1 MSSDI
6 TGKRLIAINP
16 DEWVRWASGVADVGG
31 CELLSG
37 EFQFIRRFTDTLVLV
52 RHSSVGE
59 FLALFEIQTY
69 YTPTMPNRMRS
80 YAALASEV
88 YKMPVFP
95 VLINIMPYGKP
106 IPTRFESEFLG
117 LTARQDYRVIN
128 LWEIEAE
135 EILAKDLW
143 SLIPFLPTM
152 KGANEEL
159 IEKAK
164 ARVVLDTEMQLTKI
178 ADELEFAL
186 ALFTEAFFGK
196 ETTLRI
202 FGGKMLEI
210 IAQTSMYQEILGRGR
225 QAGREEE
232 IRKVL
237 LKLLTKRF
245 GEIDTQTAES
255 VNELSIEQAE
265 NLAEAIFDLETREDL
280 NNWLAKLQS

>member
-6 TGKRLIAINP
+6 TSKRLIAINP
-16 DEWVRWASGVADVGG
+16 DEWVRWASGLTDVAG
-31 CELLSG
+31 CELVSG
-37 EFQFIRRFTDTLVLV
+37 EFQFVRRFTDTLVLV

-59 FLALFEIQTY
+59 FLALFEIQTF
-69 YTPTMPNRMRS
+69 YTPAMPNRMRT

-88 YKMPVFP
+88 YRMPVFP
-95 VLINIMPYGKP
+95 VLINIKPYGKP

-135 EILAKDLW
+135 EILRKDLW
-143 SLIPFLPTM
+143 GLMPLLPTM
-152 KGANEEL
+152 RGANEQL

-164 ARVVLDTEMQLTKI
+164 ARIVLDTEMQLTKI

-196 ETTLRI
+196 ETALKI

-210 IAQTSMYQEILGRGR
+210 IAQTSMYQEILSR
-225 QAGREEE
+225 GREEE
-232 IRKVL
+232 IRKL
-237 LKLLTKRF
+237 LPRLLTKRF
-245 GEIDTQTAES
+245 GTLGAETEES
-255 VNELSIEQAE
+255 VGELSVEQAE
-265 NLAEAIFDLETREDL
+265 NLAEAIFDFEKREDL
-280 NNWLAKLQS
+280 DGWLAKLQS

>member
-1 MSSDI
+1 
-6 TGKRLIAINP
+6 
-16 DEWVRWASGVADVGG
+16 
-31 CELLSG
+31 
-37 EFQFIRRFTDTLVLV
+37 
-52 RHSSVGE
+52 
-59 FLALFEIQTY
+59 
-69 YTPTMPNRMRS
+69 MPNRMRS

-128 LWEIEAE
+128 LWEIEAK

-152 KGANEEL
+152 KGATEEL

-237 LKLLTKRF
+237 LKLLTKKFGGSDFRF
-245 GEIDTQTAES
+245 GNARRFE
-255 VNELSIEQAE
+255 
-265 NLAEAIFDLETREDL
+265 
-280 NNWLAKLQS
+280 

>member
-1 MSSDI
+1 MSSDV
-6 TGKRLIAINP
+6 TSKRLIAINP
-16 DEWVRWASGVADVGG
+16 EGWVRWASGVADAVG
-31 CELLSG
+31 CELVSG

-52 RHSSVGE
+52 RQSAVGE
-59 FLALFEIQTY
+59 FLVLFEIQTY

-80 YAALASEV
+80 YAAFASEV
-88 YKMPVFP
+88 YRMPVFP

-106 IPTRFESEFLG
+106 IPTSFESEFLG
-117 LTARQDYRVIN
+117 LKARQDYRVIN
-128 LWEIEAE
+128 FWEIEAE

-143 SLIPFLPTM
+143 SLIPFLPSM
-152 KGANEEL
+152 RGVNEEL

-164 ARVVLDTEMQLTKI
+164 ARVILDTEMQLTKI

-196 ETTLRI
+196 ETTSRI

-237 LKLLTKRF
+237 SKQLTKRF
-245 GEIDTQTAES
+245 GELDTATAES
-255 VNELSIEQAE
+255 INELSIEQAE

>member
-16 DEWVRWASGVADVGG
+16 DEWVRWVSGVADVGG

-69 YTPTMPNRMRS
+69 YTPTMPNRMLS

-245 GEIDTQTAES
+245 GEIDAQTAEN